1 MISPATVINRL
12 QVQPVLQVRQL
23 VKKYPSGTLAVAGV
37 SFDLTPKDFL
47 AVIGCS
53 GAGKSTL
60 LRCLNRLLK
69 PTSGQILLLGE
80 DITNASGSGLQRVR
94 RRVGMIFQQFHLV
107 QRLSVLENVLAGR
120 LRFQTSPV
128 SHTLSLAK
136 IFPKKERDY
145 AFHCLSEVGIADLAL
160 QRADCLSGGQQQR
173 VAIARVLAQ
182 DPDVILADEPVASL
196 DPRSASL
203 VMELL
208 QEIHE
213 RKGIPVVVNLHHL
226 EYVHRYAKKVLGM
239 RQGHVVFEG
248 PVSLLDDDMVAEI
261 YGARCP
267 SQDRKL
273 CPVSKTSSN

>member
-1 MISPATVINRL
+1 MLSPAAVVNCP
-12 QVQPVLQVRQL
+12 QVQPLLQVRQL
-23 VKKYPSGTLAVAGV
+23 MKKYPSGTLAVAGV
-37 SFDLTPKDFL
+37 SLDLTPQDFL
-47 AVIGCS
+47 VVIGCS

-69 PTSGQILLLGE
+69 PTSGKIILLGE
-80 DITNASGSGLQRVR
+80 DITNVSGNRLQQVR
-94 RRVGMIFQQFHLV
+94 RRMGMIFQQFHLV

-120 LRFQTSPV
+120 LRFQTSPLLH
-128 SHTLSLAK
+128 SMSLAK
-136 IFPKKERDY
+136 IFSTKEKDY
-145 AFHCLSEVGIADLAL
+145 ALQCLSEVGIADLAM

-182 DPDVILADEPVASL
+182 DPDVILADEPIASL

-226 EYVHRYAKKVLGM
+226 EYVKRYAKKVLGM
-239 RQGHVVFEG
+239 RQGRLIFEG
-248 PVSLLDDDMVAEI
+248 PVSLLNKDTVAEI
-261 YGARCP
+261 YGGY
-267 SQDRKL
+267 
-273 CPVSKTSSN
+273 CPVKWQEAVACV

>member
-1 MISPATVINRL
+1 MLSSAPVINRL
-12 QVQPVLQVRQL
+12 QAQSVLQVRQL

-37 SFDLTPKDFL
+37 SFDLTPQDFL
-47 AVIGCS
+47 VVIGCS

-69 PTSGQILLLGE
+69 PTSGKIILLGE
-80 DITNASGSGLQRVR
+80 DITNVSGNGLQRVR
-94 RRVGMIFQQFHLV
+94 RRMGMIFQQFHLV
-107 QRLSVLENVLAGR
+107 QRLTVLENVLAGR
-120 LRFQTSPV
+120 LRFQTSPLL
-128 SHTLSLAK
+128 HTMSLAK
-136 IFPKKERDY
+136 IFSKKEKDY
-145 AFHCLSEVGIADLAL
+145 ALHCLSEVGIADLAM

-182 DPDVILADEPVASL
+182 DPDVILADEPIASL

-226 EYVHRYAKKVLGM
+226 EYVNRYAKKVLGM
-239 RQGHVVFEG
+239 RQGRLIFEG
-248 PVSLLDDDMVAEI
+248 PVSLLNEDTVAEI
-261 YGARCP
+261 YGGY
-267 SQDRKL
+267 
-273 CPVSKTSSN
+273 CPVKWQEAAACV